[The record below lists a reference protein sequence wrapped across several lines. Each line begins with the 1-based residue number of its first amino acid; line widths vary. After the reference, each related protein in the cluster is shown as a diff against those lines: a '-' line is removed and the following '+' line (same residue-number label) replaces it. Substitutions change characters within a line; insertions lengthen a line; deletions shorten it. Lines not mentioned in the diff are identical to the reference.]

1 MDLISPGTRR
11 IFQEHL
17 VDSSVLREIQS
28 YFDDQGIPLVPLP
41 PEKLPGGQRRGLIE
55 MYYAGVNWQSQTDVR
70 KVLKIFEDIIRRV
83 APSEYEPTPSRTFQ
97 KLNTALQRDGYVFEG
112 TRDDGRLVSRTGVD
126 LTRIADASS
135 LVDRAT
141 LRDHIRRIEQSIDA
155 DPAQAIGSAKE
166 LVETAAKHVLEH
178 YGDDPDAYDKF
189 PRLVKAAV
197 GKLDLSSD
205 TIPDPQK
212 SAQALAML
220 TGGLGQIAE
229 ATAAIRNL
237 YGTGHG
243 RTRTAGADGRHARLV
258 VGACSTLAA
267 FLLETLDAR
276 KTSSTHGRTD
286 QS

>member
-17 VDSSVLREIQS
+17 VDSSVLREIQG
-28 YFDDQGIPLVPLP
+28 YFDDQGIPRAELP
-41 PEKLPGGQRRGLIE
+41 PERLPGGQRRNLIE
-55 MYYAGVNWQSQTDVR
+55 RYYSSIDWQSHADIQ
-70 KVLKIFEDIIRRV
+70 KVLRIFEDVIRRQ
-83 APSEYEPTPSRTFQ
+83 ASSEYDPTPSEAFR
-97 KLNTALQRDGYVFEG
+97 KLNAALQRDGYLFEG
-112 TRDDGRLVSRTGVD
+112 TREDGRLVSRSGID
-126 LTRIADASS
+126 LDRVADASS

-141 LRDHIRRIEQSIDA
+141 LRDHVRRIEQSIDS

-178 YGDDPDAYDKF
+178 FGEDPDAYDKF
-189 PRLVKAAV
+189 PRLVKVAV
-197 GKLDLSSD
+197 AKLDLACDSISD
-205 TIPDPQK
+205 PK
-212 SAQALAML
+212 KGAQALAML

-276 KTSSTHGRTD
+276 KASTP
-286 QS
+286 

>member
-17 VDSSVLREIQS
+17 VDSSVLREIQG
-28 YFDDQGIPLVPLP
+28 YFDDQGIPRAELP
-41 PEKLPGGQRRGLIE
+41 PERLPGGQRRNLIE
-55 MYYAGVNWQSQTDVR
+55 RYYASVDWQSHADVQ
-70 KVLKIFEDIIRRV
+70 KVLRIFEDIARRQ
-83 APSEYEPTPSRTFQ
+83 APSEYEPTPSETFK
-97 KLNTALQRDGYVFEG
+97 KLNAGLQRDGYVFEG
-112 TRDDGRLVSRTGVD
+112 TREDGRLVSRSGID
-126 LTRIADASS
+126 LDRVADASS

-141 LRDHIRRIEQSIDA
+141 LRDHVRRIEQSIDS

-178 YGDDPDAYDKF
+178 FSEDPDRYDTF
-189 PRLVKAAV
+189 PRLVKVAV
-197 GKLDLSSD
+197 AKLDIARDSISD
-205 TIPDPQK
+205 PK
-212 SAQALAML
+212 KGAQALAML

-229 ATAAIRNL
+229 ATAAVRNL

-276 KTSSTHGRTD
+276 KTSSR
-286 QS
+286 